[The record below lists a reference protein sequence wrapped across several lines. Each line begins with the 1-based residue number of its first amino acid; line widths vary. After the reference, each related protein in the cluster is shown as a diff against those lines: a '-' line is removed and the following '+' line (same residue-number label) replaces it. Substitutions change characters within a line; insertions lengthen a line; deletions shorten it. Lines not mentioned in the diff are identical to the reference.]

1 MRSILQYWEHKN
13 HTHMTITVKL
23 TIYYFT
29 YFEVYEYTINNQPIM
44 WDRESGKLHNHLLVL
59 RTVREREGKKK
70 FE

>member
-29 YFEVYEYTINNQPIM
+29 CFEVYEYTINNQPIM
-44 WDRESGKLHNHLLVL
+44 WDRESGKLHNHLLI
-59 RTVREREGKKK
+59 VRERQRAEKKR